1 MLFLFNEVRDETD
14 RLNRLSKTH
23 FVCENS
29 VQVVIIQRDHPL
41 ETFKLLDSEHLH
53 RKKKCSKPGLPGNL
67 SKCLQQVIVADIHL
81 LLYDE

>member
-53 RKKKCSKPGLPGNL
+53 RKKNAVNL
-67 SKCLQQVIVADIHL
+67 AYLVIFQSASNK
-81 LLYDE
+81 